1 MRQGDGQRT
10 QAGVAYGEEGP
21 EPQEPPGISRR
32 WHRWGSGGGVGQA
45 KRPQMRPEGC
55 GPGGEVARAPC
66 RGPWFSHPVS
76 LTGQSTVTGHSE
88 AGNGPKVTVALGT

>member
-1 MRQGDGQRT
+1 
-10 QAGVAYGEEGP
+10 
-21 EPQEPPGISRR
+21 
-32 WHRWGSGGGVGQA
+32 
-45 KRPQMRPEGC
+45 MRPEGC

-76 LTGQSTVTGHSE
+76 LTGQSTITGHSE